1 MRTSHHEEYMR
12 FAIREAQRA
21 RDDGDYAIGAV
32 ITLNGEI
39 ISASGNRVKAD
50 RDATQ
55 HAEVAAIRLACRQLN
70 SRHLAG
76 CVLYTTHEPCP
87 MCSAASV
94 WSRLSGVVWG
104 AVIEDMAEYRIK
116 YATQELTWR
125 TIGISA
131 EQVLSAGDP
140 IPWHVGGV
148 LRDECRR
155 LFHNS

>member
-94 WSRLSGVVWG
+94 WS
-104 AVIEDMAEYRIK
+104 
-116 YATQELTWR
+116 WR
-125 TIGISA
+125 NTG
-131 EQVLSAGDP
+131 
-140 IPWHVGGV
+140 
-148 LRDECRR
+148 
-155 LFHNS
+155 